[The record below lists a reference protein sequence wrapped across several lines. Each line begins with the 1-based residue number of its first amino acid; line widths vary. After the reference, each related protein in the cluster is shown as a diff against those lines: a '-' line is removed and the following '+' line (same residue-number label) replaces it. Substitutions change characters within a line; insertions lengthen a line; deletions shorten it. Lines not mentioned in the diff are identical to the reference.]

1 MSAEL
6 FDYIHAIKPSLSDEK
21 GAKVGM
27 LLTHYIT
34 LVRVSDGRAKINSI
48 LTASGESFI
57 RKVLRNMPLVR
68 TLAFA
73 LQVDMTCRHD
83 DGAIPKGLRR
93 LCEQYNIDVEA
104 CASRHKKPESARS
117 EMWDLVVFVR
127 VALAVMAALHED
139 TLRELD
145 ESYHGHRLAG
155 YKPERKWLG
164 LGVEHATA
172 PVRARDI
179 LRAKAPRAAFVVV
192 SSSMSGPIRMTKQT
206 SDDPSMSSGSSG
218 SKYSSYKHRA
228 APYPTS
234 TQPRECTPR
243 SRPRP
248 GIYRSRLS
256 TPNY

>member
-6 FDYIHAIKPSLSDEK
+6 FDYIHAVKPSLSDEK
-21 GAKVGM
+21 RAKIGM

-34 LVRVSDGRAKINSI
+34 LARASDGRVSMHNI
-48 LTASGESFI
+48 LTASGESFV

-73 LQVDMTCRHD
+73 LKVDMTCRHD

-104 CASRHKKPESARS
+104 CASRHKKLESARS

-127 VALAVMAALHED
+127 VALVVMAALHED

-145 ESYHGHRLAG
+145 ESYHGHRPAG
-155 YKPERKWLG
+155 YKPERKWHG

-172 PVRARDI
+172 PVRARDVA
-179 LRAKAPRAAFVVV
+179 RARASRAGLVVV
-192 SSSMSGPIRMTKQT
+192 SESMSGPIRMVKQT
-206 SDDPSMSSGSSG
+206 SDNPSMSSGSSG

-234 TQPRECTPR
+234 TPPRECIAR

-248 GIYRSRLS
+248 CI
-256 TPNY
+256 